1 MRSFWTKIDAL
12 EAWHAKLV
20 DKLWLQPLKPTKFV
34 IALILLST
42 VIAAGMNWYV
52 RHWQYQVWEQ
62 NPEIFYLDDGTPL
75 FTTTDAPYFLGLA
88 KAIKDEGNFQAFNEK
103 RLYPRTKQTHEQS
116 PPSNSLRDAPL
127 LSVLLSL
134 FSQDSSQKSLLET
147 GNNLIPLTA
156 ALTAVMIVFAFG
168 AAGYWMPGAIA
179 AAGGALSFS
188 YLTRSGA
195 GRIDTDQLNL
205 GFFYLMTGLVVF
217 AAKTRSFYTSI
228 ALSGLAGA
236 MFWIFDWWYSK
247 PAFGWAFFVGLIWLS
262 FVSSRNIKR
271 VIIQALLFL
280 AASGLAVQGFGISSD
295 SAYLIDS
302 FNYNGLVFPNTF
314 DTITELKKVD
324 FTEILSRISGSVWL
338 GGLSVV
344 GLAFWGLRHPALA
357 IVFGPAAAFA
367 LLNFFV
373 GNRAIFYSAP
383 MLWFGFG
390 WMLLTAA
397 KIVSEKLKKDQFRNA
412 AVLLSALAGFVV
424 VWFSSPTTY
433 VQGPTFDKR
442 VVKAFADI
450 EQVTTSDKAVIA
462 TWWDYGYMSMF
473 MNQMPTLHDGGAQL
487 TPSTY
492 FVAKSLIS
500 SSQFEAAKNLLVLS
514 SLGEKPLIE
523 SARNGA
529 EIEDYQTNTERQQPE
544 VYLVL
549 TNDIANWIPSISKIG
564 RWNIHEGNLDAVEGV
579 DKNYELSYQRIRCRP
594 TSKRGQS
601 LCDEVLLNV
610 QSGKFGEKIVLDG
623 FVVVENGV
631 QASGKAY
638 EKSNSPFLFQAEIG
652 DNVAHNTIL
661 HRELYKSVF
670 NQLYYLNRADP
681 RYFELVYDDYPVA
694 KVFRVVG
701 TW

>member
-20 DKLWLQPLKPTKFV
+20 DKPWLQPLKPTKFV

-52 RHWQYQVWEQ
+52 RHWQYQMWEQ

-75 FTTTDAPYFLGLA
+75 FTTTDAPYFMGLA

-103 RLYPRTKQTHEQS
+103 RLYPRAVQSHKQS
-116 PPSNSLRDAPL
+116 PSSNSLRDAPL

-156 ALTAVMIVFAFG
+156 ALTAVMIVVAFG

-195 GRIDTDQLNL
+195 GRIDSDQLNL
-205 GFFYLMTGLVVF
+205 GFFYLMIGLVIF

-228 ALSGLAGA
+228 VLSGLAGA
-236 MFWIFDWWYSK
+236 VFWIFDWWYSK
-247 PAFGWAFFVGLIWLS
+247 PAFGWAFLVGLIWLS

-280 AASGLAVQGFGISSD
+280 AVSGLAVQGFGISSD
-295 SAYLIDS
+295 SAYLVDS
-302 FNYNGLVFPNTF
+302 FNYDGLIFPNTF
-314 DTITELKKVD
+314 DTITELKSVE

-357 IVFGPAAAFA
+357 IVFGPAAAFG
-367 LLNFFV
+367 LLNFLI

-390 WMLLTAA
+390 WALLTTA
-397 KIVSEKLKKDQFRNA
+397 KLVSEKFRQERA
-412 AVLLSALAGFVV
+412 THIAIMSSALAGFAA
-424 VWFSSPTTY
+424 VWFASPTSY

-442 VVKAFADI
+442 VVKSFADI
-450 EQVTTSDKAVIA
+450 GKLATSNKDAVIA
-462 TWWDYGYMSMF
+462 TWWDYGYLSIF
-473 MNQMPTLHDGGAQL
+473 MNQMPTLHDGGSQ
-487 TPSTY
+487 TSPTTY
-492 FVAKSLIS
+492 FIANSLLS
-500 SSQFEAAKNLLVLS
+500 NSQERAATRLQQLKRYGSEGVIRSLVGQEQPQKAYVS
-514 SLGEKPLIE
+514 DRPL
-523 SARNGA
+523 
-529 EIEDYQTNTERQQPE
+529 
-544 VYLVL
+544 YLVL
-549 TNDIANWIPSISKIG
+549 TKDMANWIPSISKIG
-564 RWNIHEGNLDAVEGV
+564 NWDIIKGKLKVLTGVPSNYQLTYENLSCEASDKANRVICNGVPVNLKTGQFGNKV
-579 DKNYELSYQRIRCRP
+579 I
-594 TSKRGQS
+594 
-601 LCDEVLLNV
+601 
-610 QSGKFGEKIVLDG
+610 LDG
-623 FVVVENGV
+623 MVVSRDGR
-631 QASGKAY
+631 QLSGQKFRN
-638 EKSNSPFLFQAEIG
+638 SNSALMLHSEIG
-652 DNVAHNTIL
+652 ERARSNMLI
-661 HRELYKSVF
+661 HRDLYFSVF
-670 NQLYYLNRADP
+670 HQLFYVGQHDE
-681 RYFELVYDDYPVA
+681 RYFELVHDDYPKARVF
-694 KVFRVVG
+694 KVK
-701 TW
+701 

>member
-20 DKLWLQPLKPTKFV
+20 DKPWLQPLKPTKFV

-62 NPEIFYLDDGTPL
+62 NPQIFYLDDGTPL

-88 KAIKDEGNFQAFNEK
+88 KAIKDEGNFQTFNEK
-103 RLYPRTKQTHEQS
+103 RLYPPTKQTHEQS

-147 GNNLIPLTA
+147 GNNLIPFTA
-156 ALTAVMIVFAFG
+156 ALTAAMIVIAFG
-168 AAGYWMPGAIA
+168 AAGYWLPGVIA

-205 GFFYLMTGLVVF
+205 GFFYLMTGLVIF
-217 AAKTRSFYTSI
+217 AARARSFSGALILSI
-228 ALSGLAGA
+228 VAGLV
-236 MFWIFDWWYSK
+236 FSLFDWWYSK
-247 PAFGWAFFVGLIWLS
+247 PVFGWAFLVGLIWLGLI
-262 FVSSRNIKR
+262 SSRDFKR
-271 VIIQALLFL
+271 VALQALLFT
-280 AASGLAVQGFGISSD
+280 AVSGLGFQSLGF
-295 SAYLIDS
+295 SAESTYLS
-302 FNYNGLVFPNTF
+302 NVLSYEGLVFPNAF
-314 DTITELKKVD
+314 ETITELRQVA
-324 FTEILSRISGSVWL
+324 FAEILSRISGSVWL
-338 GGLSVV
+338 GGFSVV

-397 KIVSEKLKKDQFRNA
+397 KIFSEKLKKDQFRNA
-412 AVLLSALAGFVV
+412 AVLLSVLTGLVV

-442 VVKAFADI
+442 VVTAFADI
-450 EQVTTSDKAVIA
+450 EEVTTSDKAVIA

-473 MNQMPTLHDGGAQL
+473 MNQMPTFHDGGAQ
-487 TPSTY
+487 TSPTTY
-492 FVAKSLIS
+492 FIANSLLS
-500 SSQFEAAKNLLVLS
+500 TSQERAADRLNQLKRFGSEGVIRSLVGQGEAEETGWPDR
-514 SLGEKPLIE
+514 SL
-523 SARNGA
+523 
-529 EIEDYQTNTERQQPE
+529 
-544 VYLVL
+544 YLVL
-549 TNDIANWIPSISKIG
+549 TKDMVNWIPSISKIG
-564 RWNIHEGNLDAVEGV
+564 NWDVINGRPKVLTGVPSNYQLTYENLTCEAGNQANQFVCNDIPINSA
-579 DKNYELSYQRIRCRP
+579 
-594 TSKRGQS
+594 TGQ
-601 LCDEVLLNV
+601 
-610 QSGKFGEKIVLDG
+610 FGSQAILDG
-623 FVVVENGV
+623 MVVSRDGR
-631 QASGKAY
+631 QLSGQKFKNSNSALMLHS
-638 EKSNSPFLFQAEIG
+638 EIGERGKSNMLIHK
-652 DNVAHNTIL
+652 D
-661 HRELYKSVF
+661 LYFSVF
-670 NQLYYLNRADP
+670 HQLFHAGRHDD
-681 RYFELVYDDYPVA
+681 RYFELVSDNYPFSRVF
-694 KVFRVVG
+694 KVKD
-701 TW
+701 